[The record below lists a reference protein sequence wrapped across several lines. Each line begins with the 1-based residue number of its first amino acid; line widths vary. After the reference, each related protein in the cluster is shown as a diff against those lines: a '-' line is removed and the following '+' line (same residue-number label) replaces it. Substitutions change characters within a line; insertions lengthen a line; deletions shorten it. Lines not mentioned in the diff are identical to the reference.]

1 MSIGYDMSSSPR
13 AAALGIPT
21 PRGAGLLWLL
31 TGIGAVGVAAT
42 YPLAGPA
49 RFWTNWLIWFVIV
62 ACVALGALFIVAL
75 QHITGATWSVP
86 LRRAP
91 ERVAALTPW
100 LVPLAVVALFS
111 LPVLF
116 SWTQPGASAV
126 PEIAMKTS
134 WLNYPFFVARLAVCI
149 VVWVVSYRVLVGGSV
164 RQDGTRDPRATVT
177 LRRYSPVF
185 MILLALTLTS
195 FAFDWVSSLQ
205 ASWYSDIFGVYL
217 FAGAVTSSIAA
228 TSLLVIY
235 MYRRGRLPGVTEDH
249 LYNLGGLL
257 FGFTIFWGYIAFSQ
271 YLLQW
276 YANLPVEVFW
286 FRQRTT
292 GAMEPV
298 FILLGV
304 GHFFVPFLGLI
315 SRKDK
320 KNWKRLRWV
329 SLWVIF
335 MELVDVFWLISP
347 IQGRG
352 LHLGWPE
359 AAFALFFLTG
369 ALLVLRRAMHLGHDT
384 PVGDPF
390 LQDGLHF
397 HLR

>member
-1 MSIGYDMSSSPR
+1 MTTATAPQPP
-13 AAALGIPT
+13 AAPAAG
-21 PRGAGLLWLL
+21 RGTTLLRIL
-31 TGIGAVGVAAT
+31 TGLGALGVAAT
-42 YPLAGPA
+42 YVTAGA
-49 RFWTNWLIWFVIV
+49 ERFWADWLMWFVILV
-62 ACVALGALFIVAL
+62 CIALGALFIVAL

-86 LRRAP
+86 LRRVP
-91 ERVAALTPW
+91 ERLAALTPW
-100 LVPLAVVALFS
+100 IVPVGAVALFS

-116 SWTQPGASAV
+116 SWTHPGPAT
-126 PEIAMKTS
+126 PPTILLKRS
-134 WLNYPFFVARLAVCI
+134 WLNYPFFIGRLVACVA
-149 VVWVVSYRVLVGGSV
+149 VWVWSYRILVTGSV
-164 RQDGTRDPRATVT
+164 RQDRTRDPAATVT
-177 LRRYSPVF
+177 LRRYSPAF
-185 MILLALTLTS
+185 MILLAFTLTA
-195 FAFDWVSSLQ
+195 FAFDWVSSLE

-228 TSLLVIY
+228 TLLIAIY
-235 MYRRGRLPGVTEDH
+235 LSRRGRLPGVTPDH

-257 FGFTIFWGYIAFSQ
+257 FGFTIFWGYVAFSQ

-276 YANLPVEVFW
+276 YADLPGEVFW
-286 FRQRTT
+286 FQQRTT
-292 GAMEPV
+292 GAMAGV

-315 SRKDK
+315 SRRDK

-329 SLWVIF
+329 SLWVLF
-335 MELVDVFWLISP
+335 MEIVDVFWLVSP

-359 AAFALFFLTG
+359 AAFAAFFLAG
-369 ALLVLRRAMHLGHDT
+369 GLLVVARALRMGEDT

-390 LQDGLHF
+390 LNDGLHF

>member
-1 MSIGYDMSSSPR
+1 MSIGTAPVSPPAAAPR
-13 AAALGIPT
+13 AT
-21 PRGAGLLWLL
+21 GLLWALL
-31 TGIGAVGVAAT
+31 VLGAAGVAGT
-42 YPLAGPA
+42 YFVAGA
-49 RFWTNWLIWFVIV
+49 ERFWTDWLIWFVILV
-62 ACVALGALFIVAL
+62 CLALGALFIVAL

-86 LRRAP
+86 LRRTP
-91 ERVAALTPW
+91 ERLAALTPW
-100 LVPLAVVALFS
+100 LVPVALIALFS

-116 SWTQPGASAV
+116 SWTQPGAAAD
-126 PEIAMKTS
+126 PAIAMKTS
-134 WLNYPFFVARLAVCI
+134 WLNYPFFIARLAVC
-149 VVWVVSYRVLVGGSV
+149 VALWVWSYRILVTGSV
-164 RQDGTRDPRATVT
+164 RQDGTRDPQATVK
-177 LRRYSPVF
+177 LRRYAPIF
-185 MILLALTLTS
+185 MILLALTLTAFS
-195 FAFDWVSSLQ
+195 FDWVSSLE

-228 TSLLVIY
+228 TLLLVIY
-235 MYRRGRLPGVTEDH
+235 LYRRGRLPGVTDDH

-276 YANLPVEVFW
+276 YADLPAEVFW
-286 FRQRTT
+286 FHQRTT
-292 GAMEPV
+292 GAMEGV

-304 GHFFVPFLGLI
+304 GHFFVPFLALI
-315 SRKDK
+315 TRRDK

-329 SLWVIF
+329 SLWVLF
-335 MELVDVFWLISP
+335 MEVVDVYWLVAP

-359 AAFALFFLTG
+359 AAFAAFFLAG
-369 ALLVLRRAMHLGHDT
+369 GLLVVSRALRMGADT

-390 LQDGLHF
+390 LVDGLHF